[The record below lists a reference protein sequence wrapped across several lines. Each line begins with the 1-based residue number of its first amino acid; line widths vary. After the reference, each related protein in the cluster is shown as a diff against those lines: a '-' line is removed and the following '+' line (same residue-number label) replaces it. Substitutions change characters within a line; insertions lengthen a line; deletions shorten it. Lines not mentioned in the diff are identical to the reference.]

1 MTTRIYSKLDAGV
14 YRVAIHTQ
22 DWSELDR
29 GLMTRY
35 SEPTIDLGGAFTS
48 TDGYTEFELSNR
60 IVRIMSESPFT
71 QGFDARD
78 YGNAEAMAEVWKTTV
93 FERLQAAIQELRAR
107 ADTFTREEV
116 VTI

>member
-1 MTTRIYSKLDAGV
+1 MTTRIFTKLDAGV
-14 YRVAIHTQ
+14 YRVAIHTE

-48 TDGYTEFELSNR
+48 GDGYTEFELGNR
-60 IVRIMSESPFT
+60 LVRIMSESPFT
-71 QGFDARD
+71 QGFDSRD
-78 YGNAEAMAEVWKTTV
+78 YDDAETRAETWKTTV
-93 FERLQAAIQELRAR
+93 FGRLQAAIQELRDR

-116 VTI
+116 VTV